1 VSFNAAV
8 LQREL
13 AELGEICSY
22 RAVAHYIAA
31 WRSEWRGGDLPTL
44 RFETG
49 PGEQAQVDWGTTWA
63 FFGEERTRIHIFT
76 LVLGYSRRLF
86 AKAYLSEG
94 LEPLLDGHASAFA
107 HFGGRTE
114 TILYDNPRTIVTA
127 KDEAVGKVVW
137 NATFKDRMDFYGVK
151 IRLCRYYRAQTKG
164 KVESGVKYI
173 KHNALVGRRFR
184 DLEELNTWL
193 LFWCVQVADQR
204 LHGTTHEKPA
214 ERFVRAEK
222 LIPVSGRAPSP
233 RERIES
239 RRVPRDAYVAVDA
252 NRYTVPLEW
261 AGCKVE
267 VHIQA
272 EEIWISRPG
281 SDAVRHR
288 RLSGKHQLARWEGP
302 PRSCPT
308 RSSPPAS
315 GPPRFDPVYAES
327 VGQVEARPLASYQGL
342 VEEVRS

>member
-1 VSFNAAV
+1 MERSSEMLPVAPGGATEGELIGERLWSAIEV
-8 LQREL
+8 LREQGL
-13 AELGEICSY
+13 SKKA
-22 RAVAHYIAA
+22 IA
-31 WRSEWRGGDLPTL
+31 RDLRLDIKTV
-44 RFETG
+44 RKWT
-49 PGEQAQVDWGTTWA
+49 AWA

-94 LEPLLDGHASAFA
+94 LEPLLNGHASAFA
-107 HFGGRTE
+107 HFGGPHRDDP
-114 TILYDNPRTIVTA
+114 LRQPAD
-127 KDEAVGKVVW
+127 
-137 NATFKDRMDFYGVK
+137 DRHRPG
-151 IRLCRYYRAQTKG
+151 RGGRQ
-164 KVESGVKYI
+164 SG
-173 KHNALVGRRFR
+173 
-184 DLEELNTWL
+184 LEL
-193 LFWCVQVADQR
+193 CVQVADQR

-214 ERFVRAEK
+214 ERFARGET

-233 RERIES
+233 REHIES

-252 NRYTVPLEW
+252 NRYPVPLEW

-272 EEIWISRPG
+272 EEIGISRPG

-302 PRSCPT
+302 PRPCPA
-308 RSSPPAS
+308 RFSPPAAS

-327 VGQVEARPLASYQGL
+327 VGQVEARPLASYHGL